1 MSGGL
6 RRTVRVEKDLIHFHR
21 MVTGLLRI
29 TVLLH
34 LLPLSE
40 NFEKIIVDVEAAPVL
55 ELELPEDWLWNQR

>member
-1 MSGGL
+1 
-6 RRTVRVEKDLIHFHR
+6 

-55 ELELPEDWLWNQR
+55 VFVVVLDRGW

>member
-1 MSGGL
+1 MSRGL
-6 RRTVRVEKDLIHFHR
+6 WRTVRVEKDLIHFHR

-55 ELELPEDWLWNQR
+55 VFVVVLDLGW